1 MPLPMLPQRE
11 VVRQRQAKVSPQD
24 EGGRREMILPSEKEK
39 KITTDIAVAKGKKK
53 VGKRGKKGKKTKKAK
68 C

>member
-39 KITTDIAVAKGKKK
+39 KITTDIAVAKGKK
-53 VGKRGKKGKKTKKAK
+53 VGKRGKKGKKTKKKAK